1 MAPSLC
7 DVGLIHG
14 RTSVETSEVEATY
27 SAWGASYASEIRA
40 YGYAC
45 PERMAA
51 LAAELLRARG
61 AGTPGAPRRPSRI
74 LDAGCGA
81 GLQAESL
88 RREGVLVPGGE
99 LHGVDV
105 SRPLLEL
112 CAAAE
117 SSHNMKQGYDAL
129 HVADLNA
136 PGALAALF
144 PEPDR
149 FDLTLCVGVLT
160 YVHERGVLR
169 ELARVTAPGGF
180 VLFTSRCE
188 KAAPWEAEAG
198 TLEEE
203 RVWAER
209 RRTDPEPYLPNHPAY
224 ADEVKYRAYAF
235 EILPR
240 VDE

>member
-1 MAPSLC
+1 MHH
-7 DVGLIHG
+7 VEG
-14 RTSVETSEVEATY
+14 R
-27 SAWGASYASEIRA
+27 
-40 YGYAC
+40 
-45 PERMAA
+45 
-51 LAAELLRARG
+51 LR
-61 AGTPGAPRRPSRI
+61 
-74 LDAGCGA
+74 CGDP
-81 GLQAESL
+81 
-88 RREGVLVPGGE
+88 PGG
-99 LHGVDV
+99 
-105 SRPLLEL
+105 S
-112 CAAAE
+112 
-117 SSHNMKQGYDAL
+117 
-129 HVADLNA
+129 
-136 PGALAALF
+136 LAALF

-240 VDE
+240 GDE